1 MRSPPQIDL
10 EPLPQAHRVVM
21 SIEKLIDHERQQI
34 AVVVRE
40 SFASWASNG
49 SAARYQHDFSSN
61 YIGNR
66 SLSRATQLGG
76 GGRSRRREVGGQVRR
91 VHLEEIDRLGQ
102 AAESPRA
109 KGP

>member
-40 SFASWASNG
+40 SFASWAGNG

-76 GGRSRRREVGGQVRR
+76 GGRSGRREVGGQVRCF
-91 VHLEEIDRLGQ
+91 HLEEIDRLG
-102 AAESPRA
+102 
-109 KGP
+109 